1 MLHLAHKMR
10 GTVVRARD
18 GEIGTLD
25 DFLFEQS
32 RWAVR
37 YLVVNTGSWLSG
49 RKKLLSPM
57 AVLGAWDRTGISLT
71 VRKEQVEASPDLEP
85 AALVRESESLLMRHY
100 SQPFYW
106 EGHRVWGL
114 FDTPAAL
121 LVAGREP
128 VSSNGET
135 RTSLVT
141 ERLRGTEEIKGFH
154 IEASDGEIG
163 HVDDFFVGEESWR
176 IRYLLVDTSNWI
188 GGRSVLVATDV
199 VETIDREAGTL
210 RVADSREDVRASPT
224 YESIVATLDP
234 AETGP
239 PFLFI

>member
-1 MLHLAHKMR
+1 MLHLAHKIR

-25 DFLFEQS
+25 EFLFEQS

-37 YLVVNTGSWLSG
+37 YLVVNTGSWLNG

-57 AVLGAWDRTGISLT
+57 AVVGGWDRMGISLL
-71 VRKEQVEASPDLEP
+71 VRKDQVEASPDLDP
-85 AALVRESESLLMRHY
+85 ATLGRASESRLLQHY
-100 SQPFYW
+100 SQPAYW
-106 EGHRVWGL
+106 TSQGVWGP
-114 FDTPAAL
+114 FDTPGAL
-121 LVAGREP
+121 LATEGEP
-128 VSSNGET
+128 WSAEGWT
-135 RTSLVT
+135 TSEVT

-154 IEASDGEIG
+154 VEASDGEIG
-163 HVDDFFVGEESWR
+163 HVDDCFIGEESWR

-188 GGRSVLVATDV
+188 GGRSVLVSTDV
-199 VETIDREAGTL
+199 VETIDKEAGTL
-210 RVADSREDVRASPT
+210 RVADSREDVRSSPT
-224 YESIVATLDP
+224 YDSIMSTLDP